1 VGKDGWHFFVG
12 AVKMAEE
19 MLLSRVPPQDL
30 GAELAVLGS
39 ILLDNGVTGE
49 VLQTLQGDDFYRSDN
64 RQIFTSLVELY
75 DDNQRIDL
83 VILRDYLKK
92 KGLLD
97 EVGGVAKLTELLE
110 ATPTAA
116 NAVYYAGI
124 VKEKALL
131 RRLIAAATEVMR
143 SAFDE
148 TDESADALLDNAERL
163 IFEIA
168 ESRVKVETVKIK
180 DIMQEVWKRID
191 QIHDRKGRLTGL
203 DTGFYDLNDL
213 TGGLQNSE
221 LIILAGRPSM
231 GKTSFALNMAEYVGV
246 TLEKALVFFSMEMSK
261 EQLIQNMICSRARIS
276 SNKIRKGAV
285 SVEEMKKLLMA
296 AGRLAEA
303 PIFID
308 DSSALGLLELRAKA
322 RRLKAQ
328 EKIALII
335 VDYLQLMQ
343 PPRAENRQQEIAAI
357 SRGLKSLARELGVP
371 VLAVSQ
377 LSRAPEAREGH
388 KPRLSDLRESG
399 ALEQDADV
407 VILLYRDEYYDPD
420 TMDKGI
426 AEVNVAKQRNGPA
439 GMKPIRLAFQPEF
452 TRFQNLSTMAGAV
465 EE

>member
-1 VGKDGWHFFVG
+1 
-12 AVKMAEE
+12 MAEE

-39 ILLDNGVTGE
+39 ILLDNEITGE
-49 VLQTLQGDDFYRSDN
+49 VLQTLRVHDFYRSDH
-64 RQIFTSLVELY
+64 RQIFGSLVELY
-75 DDNQRIDL
+75 DANQKVDL
-83 VILRDYLKK
+83 VILRNYLKK
-92 KGLLD
+92 KGTLD
-97 EVGGVAKLTELLE
+97 EVGGVTKLTELVE

-131 RRLIAAATEVMR
+131 RRLIEAATEMMR
-143 SAFDE
+143 SAYDE
-148 TDESADALLDNAERL
+148 TGESADALLDNAERL

-213 TGGLQNSE
+213 TGGLQSSE

-231 GKTSFALNMAEYVGV
+231 GKTSFALNVAEYVGV
-246 TLEKALVFFSMEMSK
+246 TLEKPLVFFSLEMSK

-308 DSSALGLLELRAKA
+308 DSSSLGLLELRAKA

-328 EKIALII
+328 EKISLVI

-371 VLAVSQ
+371 VIAVSQ

-407 VILLYRDEYYDPD
+407 VLLLYRDEYYDPD
-420 TMDKGI
+420 SMDRGI

-439 GMKPIRLAFQPEF
+439 GLKPIRMAFQPEF
-452 TRFQNLSTMAGAV
+452 TRFQNLSAMAGAI

>member
-1 VGKDGWHFFVG
+1 G
-12 AVKMAEE
+12 
-19 MLLSRVPPQDL
+19 
-30 GAELAVLGS
+30 
-39 ILLDNGVTGE
+39 GVT
-49 VLQTLQGDDFYRSDN
+49 
-64 RQIFTSLVELY
+64 
-75 DDNQRIDL
+75 
-83 VILRDYLKK
+83 
-92 KGLLD
+92 
-97 EVGGVAKLTELLE
+97 KLTELVE

-131 RRLIAAATEVMR
+131 RRLIEAATEVMR
-143 SAFDE
+143 SAYDE

-213 TGGLQNSE
+213 TGGLQSSE

-231 GKTSFALNMAEYVGV
+231 GKTSFALNVAEYVGV
-246 TLEKALVFFSMEMSK
+246 TLEKPLVFFSLEMSK

-308 DSSALGLLELRAKA
+308 DSSSLGLLELRAKA

-328 EKIALII
+328 EKISLVI

-371 VLAVSQ
+371 VIAVSQ

-407 VILLYRDEYYDPD
+407 VLLLYRDEYYDPD
-420 TMDKGI
+420 SMDRGI
-426 AEVNVAKQRNGPA
+426 AEVNVAKQRNGLPDFRIF
-439 GMKPIRLAFQPEF
+439 PLWLAQLK
-452 TRFQNLSTMAGAV
+452 NNSL
-465 EE
+465 